1 MGDIDPPRTGITVT
15 KRSVTV
21 TVTIPAE
28 INFLVQFHRK
38 LLVPMCLGALLYQTS
53 TVCTT
58 IGKGQLKVKHN
69 KKLQTTSKY
78 CSTVSNS
85 KKYQALTRNF
95 THKKH
100 GSKPPIYSEAIEMDL
115 FAGILR

>member
-1 MGDIDPPRTGITVT
+1 VGDIDPPRTGITVT

-58 IGKGQLKVKHN
+58 IGKGQLKVKHLKN
-69 KKLQTTSKY
+69 TLKNYKLPANIVAQFQIPK
-78 CSTVSNS
+78 NI
-85 KKYQALTRNF
+85 
-95 THKKH
+95 KH
-100 GSKPPIYSEAIEMDL
+100 
-115 FAGILR
+115 